1 MIDRHR
7 CGAAC
12 RVGPC
17 AGLRPWHGFLICPYM
32 SGRSVRAAAFLFIG
46 TLGAQA
52 DEGMWLFNKPPVQQV
67 KERYGFEM
75 KPEWLTHLQRSA
87 VHFGGGSGSF
97 VSANGL
103 VLTNHHV
110 AAGTLE
116 KLSTA
121 EHDYLKD
128 GFLAAA
134 SGDELRCPDMELK
147 VLMSIEDV
155 TKQVTDAIAAAKT
168 PAESVAARREVIAR
182 IEREALAAT
191 GLRSDVITLYRGGAY
206 HLYQYKR
213 YNDVRLVFAPEKQAG
228 AFGGDPDN
236 FEFPRWDLD
245 MAFFRVYENG
255 QPAKT
260 PHYLKWNTTG
270 AQEGD
275 LVFVPGHPGR
285 TDRADTCAE
294 LINAR
299 DHSLPERLDG
309 MLRSETLLSNWSA
322 RSEENRRRASGL
334 ITGIQNGRKSVQAR
348 LEGLL
353 DPAFM
358 ARKTA
363 DEKALRTSFA
373 ASQDWKKAAEAFDEI
388 AEIEAAQQPSSRRAD
403 MLEGAQGF
411 NSSLFSIARTL
422 LRAGQETP
430 KPDGLRLREF
440 RSAAR
445 SSLELSLFS
454 TRPIYKDLEIEKL
467 ANSLTQLCATLR
479 ADDPLVIAVLAG
491 KPPRERAAELVN
503 GTRLEDPALR
513 RQLYDGG
520 TAAVIAS
527 EDPFIKLAALLEP
540 ESRTLR
546 DQEETAGEAITRATE
561 TIARARFALG
571 GDAVYPDAT
580 SSLRLAFGTVKGY
593 TTANGTVPWSTTL
606 GGLVETSAAHHG
618 QPPYQIPTNWE
629 GKTFARNTPFNFIS
643 TADITGGNSGSP
655 VVNKAGELVGLIF
668 DGNAPSL
675 TCGYAYSDKTARAVS
690 VHSAG
695 MLEALRQIY
704 RADRILEEV
713 TR

>member
-1 MIDRHR
+1 
-7 CGAAC
+7 
-12 RVGPC
+12 
-17 AGLRPWHGFLICPYM
+17 M
-32 SGRSVRAAAFLFIG
+32 SGRSVRAAAFLFLI
-46 TLGAQA
+46 TTGARG
-52 DEGMWLFNKPPVQQV
+52 DEGMWLFNKPPVRQV

-75 KPEWLTHLQRSA
+75 KPEWLDHLQRSA

-97 VSANGL
+97 VSGDGL

-116 KLSTA
+116 KLGSA

-128 GFLAAA
+128 GFSAATL
-134 SGDELRCPDMELK
+134 SDELRCPDMELK
-147 VLMSIEDV
+147 VLMDIQDV
-155 TKQVTDAIAAAKT
+155 TRQVTDAVAAKN
-168 PAESVAARREVIAR
+168 PAEAVAARREVIAR

-191 GLRSDVITLYRGGAY
+191 GMRSDVITLYRGGAY

-213 YNDVRLVFAPEKQAG
+213 YTDVRLVFAPEKQAG

-260 PHYLKWNTTG
+260 PDYLKWSTTG
-270 AQEGD
+270 AKEGE
-275 LVFVPGHPGR
+275 LIFVAGHPGR
-285 TDRADTCAE
+285 TDRADTHAE
-294 LINAR
+294 LIQAR
-299 DHSLPERLDG
+299 DHSLPQRLDA
-309 MLRSETLLSNWSA
+309 MLRNETLLSNWSA

-334 ITGIQNGRKSVQAR
+334 ITGIQNGRKSIQAR

-353 DPAFM
+353 DPVFM
-358 ARKTA
+358 AKKA
-363 DEKALRTSFA
+363 SEEQALRASFA
-373 ASQDWKKAAEAFDEI
+373 ASQEWKKAAEAFDEI
-388 AEIEAAQQPSSRRAD
+388 AAIEAAQQPSARRER
-403 MLEGAQGF
+403 MLEGAEGF

-430 KPDGLRLREF
+430 KPDGQRLREF

-467 ANSLTQLCATLR
+467 ANSLTLLCGTLG
-479 ADDPLVIAVLAG
+479 ADDPLVVSVMAG
-491 KPPRERAAELVN
+491 KPPRDRATELIQ
-503 GTRLEDPALR
+503 GTRLENPAFR

-520 TAAVIAS
+520 TTAVTASKDPMIA
-527 EDPFIKLAALLEP
+527 LATLIES

-546 DQEETAGEAITRATE
+546 DQEDTAGESITRATE
-561 TIARARFALG
+561 TIALARFALG

-593 TTANGTVPWSTTL
+593 ETAAGKVPWSTTL
-606 GGLVETSAAHHG
+606 GGLAETSAAHRN
-618 QPPYQIPTNWE
+618 QPPYQMPANWE
-629 GKTFARNTPFNFIS
+629 GKTFDRDIPFNFIS

-655 VVNKAGELVGLIF
+655 VVNQAGELVGLIF

-704 RADRILEEV
+704 HANRIVKEI